1 MPRAGEP
8 ATPRFRSEPG
18 VGRITEEHRHVDG
31 RYVVAELR
39 AVMRE
44 DRPGRIDDE
53 GAKAN
58 ESGRR
63 RDPPGIAAPRGP
75 ETLRDGQD
83 TAESGERSSHAG
95 RNSNQERKER
105 QERQE
110 RRSSDRHRGPK
121 GPRNSQTQPSPSP
134 EPNQR
139 RRGRPQLGAPV
150 FRPASRPKAAKLPN
164 SATPITRTQPEDHE
178 DAPSSERRSS
188 DRHRGR
194 RPRNSQ
200 TQPRPS
206 PGPNQGRRS
215 ASPRALRPP
224 AAAIPLA
231 RRRVP
236 GVPPPRRDALLR
248 TFRTPGRYRA
258 SPSCGFRTRNSGTRR
273 KAPAPRK

>member
-1 MPRAGEP
+1 M
-8 ATPRFRSEPG
+8 
-18 VGRITEEHRHVDG
+18 DG

-58 ESGRR
+58 KSGRR

-95 RNSNQERKER
+95 RNSNQEHQEHQEHQER

-110 RRSSDRHRGPK
+110 RRSSDRHRGQR
-121 GPRNSQTQPSPSP
+121 PRNSQTQPSPP
-134 EPNQR
+134 PGPNQGP
-139 RRGRPQLGAPV
+139 RGRPQPGAPV
-150 FRPASRPKAAKLPN
+150 FRPASWPKAAKLPN
-164 SATPITRTQPEDHE
+164 SATPITRTQPGT
-178 DAPSSERRSS
+178 ARTP
-188 DRHRGR
+188 
-194 RPRNSQ
+194 PA
-200 TQPRPS
+200 
-206 PGPNQGRRS
+206 RS
-215 ASPRALRPP
+215 AGLQTGIAAEGRETPKLSQAHRPNPTRDGVAPLPPLRPP
-224 AAAIPLA
+224 AASIPLA

-248 TFRTPGRYRA
+248 TFRTPGRYRT
-258 SPSCGFRTRNSGTRR
+258 SPGCGFRTRNSGTRR
-273 KAPAPRK
+273 KVPAPRK